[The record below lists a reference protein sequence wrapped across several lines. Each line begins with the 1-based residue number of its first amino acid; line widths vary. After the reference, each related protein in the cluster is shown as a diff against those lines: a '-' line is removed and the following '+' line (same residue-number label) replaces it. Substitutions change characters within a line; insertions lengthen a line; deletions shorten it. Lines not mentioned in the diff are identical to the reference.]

1 MNKNAILVLLLAIA
15 AYSFAS
21 GGGEYKRYY
30 LGDINYFE
38 QTHNLRYLGIHDS
51 VMLKDSKGKSYKH
64 YILNDVSIH
73 DINNGKTI
81 NIFNDTTK
89 REIVRFYFE
98 TDYFEEYR
106 SIEFNYDFDSTQMDK
121 GLFQFANNTDVAKRE
136 ISDRLIIEC
145 LDPRTDMISIWIC
158 DKTGGNLKKVF
169 EYKEYKANFEIDVK
183 NRKLRTYRQ
192 VGNKMEI
199 KEVDY

>member
-1 MNKNAILVLLLAIA
+1 MKNCFLFLLIIVSFAF
-15 AYSFAS
+15 SFAS

-30 LGDINYFE
+30 LGDINCFE

-51 VMLKDSKGKSYKH
+51 VMLKDSRGKYYKQH
-64 YILNDVSIH
+64 ILNDVSIH

-89 REIVRFYFE
+89 REITRFYFE
-98 TDYFEEYR
+98 SAYFEKYR
-106 SIEFNYDFDSTQMDK
+106 SIEFNYGFDSIQHDK
-121 GLFQFANNTDVAKRE
+121 GLFQFANNTDVGKRE

-145 LDPRTDMISIWIC
+145 QDPRTKMISIWIC

-169 EYKEYKANFEIDVK
+169 EYKEYRATFEIDVK
-183 NRKLRTYRQ
+183 NRKLRTYKQ

-199 KEVDY
+199 NEADY